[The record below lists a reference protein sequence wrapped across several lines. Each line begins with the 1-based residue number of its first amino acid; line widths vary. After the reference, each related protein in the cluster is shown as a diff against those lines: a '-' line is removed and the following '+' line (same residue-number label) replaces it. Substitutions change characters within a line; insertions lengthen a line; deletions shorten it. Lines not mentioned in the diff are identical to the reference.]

1 MNLTTQKLSTE
12 DKIRSYFLK
21 EYNVNITDADMPEV
35 RESMYYLGSAI
46 ARFVALQEE
55 KRNTKIVRG

>member
-1 MNLTTQKLSTE
+1 MYHSNQNNNAE

-21 EYNVNITDADMPEV
+21 EYDVNISDADMPEV
-35 RESMYYLGSAI
+35 RQSMYYLGSAI

-55 KRNTKIVRG
+55 KRNTKTIRG